1 MNKIVAVSA
10 VVVIAVVLAIA
21 AVAVMDNGGDK
32 DVPSN
37 DVTVSPGKVAVVCF
51 SETGNTERIAK
62 EIAEITG
69 GDFVKII
76 PDVPYTDADRNY
88 NDSSSRARLEQND
101 PAARPAIA
109 NDIDLSGYSTVFLGY
124 PIWFGDSPKI
134 MWTFVETHGLEGKT
148 VVPFCTS
155 GSSGVGSSDDHLEEH
170 SDGGTWLDGNRFSS
184 SASASEIRGWISGLG
199 IGLGATA

>member
-1 MNKIVAVSA
+1 MNKIVAALA
-10 VVVIAVVLAIA
+10 VVAIAVVLAA
-21 AVAVMDNGGDK
+21 AAAMIMNDGGDK
-32 DVPSN
+32 DVPPN
-37 DVTVSPGKVAVVCF
+37 DVPVSPGKVAVVCF

-62 EIAEITG
+62 EIVEITG
-69 GDFVKII
+69 GDFVKIT
-76 PDVPYTDADRNY
+76 PSVPYTDADRNY
-88 NDSSSRARLEQND
+88 NDSNSRARLEQND

-155 GSSGVGSSDDHLEEH
+155 GSSGVGSSDDHLKAL
-170 SDGGTWLDGNRFSS
+170 SDGGTWLDGKRFSS
-184 SASASEIRGWISGLG
+184 SASASEIKNWISGLG
-199 IGLGATA
+199 LGAAA

>member
-1 MNKIVAVSA
+1 MNKNVAVSA

-21 AVAVMDNGGDK
+21 AVAVMDNGVDK

-76 PDVPYTDADRNY
+76 PSVPYTDADRNY
-88 NDSSSRARLEQND
+88 NDSNSRARLEQND

-155 GSSGVGSSDDHLEEH
+155 GSSGVGSSDDHLKAL
-170 SDGGTWLDGNRFSS
+170 SDGGTWLDGKRFSS
-184 SASASEIRGWISGLG
+184 SASSSEIKNWISGLG
-199 IGLGATA
+199 LGAAA

>member
-1 MNKIVAVSA
+1 MNKIVAVLA
-10 VVVIAVVLAIA
+10 VVAIAVVLAA
-21 AVAVMDNGGDK
+21 ASAMIMNNGGDK
-32 DVPSN
+32 DVPPN
-37 DVTVSPGKVAVVCF
+37 DVAVSPGKVAVVCF

-76 PDVPYTDADRNY
+76 PSVPYTDADRNY
-88 NDSSSRARLEQND
+88 NDGNSRARLEQND

-155 GSSGVGSSDDHLEEH
+155 GSSGVGSSDDHLKAL
-170 SDGGTWLDGNRFSS
+170 SDGGTWLDGKRFSS
-184 SASASEIRGWISGLG
+184 SASASEIKNWISGLG
-199 IGLGATA
+199 LGATA

>member
-1 MNKIVAVSA
+1 MNKIVAALA
-10 VVVIAVVLAIA
+10 VVAIAVVLAA
-21 AVAVMDNGGDK
+21 AAAMIMNDGGDK
-32 DVPSN
+32 DVPPN
-37 DVTVSPGKVAVVCF
+37 DVPVSPGKVAVVCF

-69 GDFVKII
+69 GDFVKIT
-76 PDVPYTDADRNY
+76 PSVPYTDADRNY
-88 NDSSSRARLEQND
+88 NDSNSRARLEQND

-155 GSSGVGSSDDHLEEH
+155 GSSGVGAATIISRNILMAGPGST
-170 SDGGTWLDGNRFSS
+170 G
-184 SASASEIRGWISGLG
+184 RGSPLR
-199 IGLGATA
+199 LPRSK